1 MVSTSELR
9 WLRSVDDSAWQVLA
23 PVVSALPDTQ
33 LRVNIN
39 SAPPELLV
47 AVVSGLGIDQ
57 ARRVEADGPY
67 SDLNRF
73 VEHPLVAGVISP
85 EEHLLLAV
93 RSHWYMAV
101 ARVVVDGT
109 ERNYFRLMGVGMAG
123 YDGFRFFAQ
132 GVP

>member
-73 VEHPLVAGVISP
+73 VEQDRKSTRLNSSHVAISY
-85 EEHLLLAV
+85 AV
-93 RSHWYMAV
+93 FCLKKKKR
-101 ARVVVDGT
+101 
-109 ERNYFRLMGVGMAG
+109 
-123 YDGFRFFAQ
+123 
-132 GVP
+132 